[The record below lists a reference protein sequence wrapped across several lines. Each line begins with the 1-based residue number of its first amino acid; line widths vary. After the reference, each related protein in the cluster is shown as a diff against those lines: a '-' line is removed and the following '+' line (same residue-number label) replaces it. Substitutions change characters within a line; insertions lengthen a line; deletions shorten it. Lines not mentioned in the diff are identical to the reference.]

1 MENCLSSQRDI
12 CGWSM
17 LVMEKA
23 YTANLELHRTMF
35 KVVLGPQN
43 RLELLQSMDS
53 TTLGHLRWFEYESPF
68 HMGDIGWRFDIV
80 KIIP

>member
-1 MENCLSSQRDI
+1 MGNCLSSQRDI
-12 CGWSM
+12 CGWSW
-17 LVMEKA
+17 KKP
-23 YTANLELHRTMF
+23 TANLELHRTMF
-35 KVVLGPQN
+35 KAVLGPQN

-53 TTLGHLRWFEYESPF
+53 TTLGRLRWFEYESPF